1 MAKMASFVV
10 EEGYGVW
17 LVGGRICPLL
27 VIAATTNDGPFQTRF
42 GLFAGPRDARKKKR
56 GSCSALMSAPTGS
69 IFGGT
74 YASKMA

>member
-42 GLFAGPRDARKKKR
+42 GLFAGPRDARKKK
-56 GSCSALMSAPTGS
+56 
-69 IFGGT
+69 I
-74 YASKMA
+74 